1 MQTVNE
7 KLLTELKSCPV
18 KWIDNEVATLI
29 DDDLRAA
36 LFDLLSQSQAAEQT
50 DEEAANHYAE
60 CCNGGS
66 RGSGIIQQSFLAGCQ
81 HKEKQLSK
89 EQQQKEYSTDDV
101 INFMQWLWDSE
112 DFQNCGY
119 ANSTM
124 IRVWLTSFNNLPK

>member
-18 KWIDNEVATLI
+18 KWIDNEVVTLI

-36 LFDLLSQSQAAEQT
+36 LFDLLSQSQAAAQT

-66 RGSGIIQQSFLAGCQ
+66 RGSGIIQQSFVAGCQ
-81 HKEKQLSK
+81 HVRQQLSK
-89 EQQQKEYSTDDV
+89 EQQ
-101 INFMQWLWDSE
+101 
-112 DFQNCGY
+112 
-119 ANSTM
+119 
-124 IRVWLTSFNNLPK
+124 